1 MMKLAIEL
9 SKEQEARLSQIATRL
24 NVPIERLAQAA
35 VRELLAEPEA
45 EFERIAA
52 RVLEKNQE
60 LYERLR

>member
-1 MMKLAIEL
+1 MRLAIEL
-9 SKEQEARLSQIATRL
+9 SKEQEARLSEIATRL

-45 EFERIAA
+45 EFERIAT